1 MFRKALAITIVAAVV
16 GLVGVLGVSLVAA
29 QQAASASRSFDS
41 ASVAPGDEVVVTITA
56 ADYGSLGAVTET
68 LPAGFS
74 YLSSSLTDEGEVTE
88 IDARTVR
95 FTLQG
100 ADKTFTYTVTASN
113 TAGRHTFSGMLRD
126 SDRVDS
132 VVGGATSVTV
142 EAPAEGPSAS
152 ASRSFDSASV
162 APGDEVVVTI
172 TTADYGS
179 LGAVTETLPAGF
191 SYVSSSLTD
200 EGEVTEIDALTVRFT
215 LQGADKTFNY
225 TVTTSNTAGRH
236 TFSGM
241 LRDSDRVDS
250 VVGGATSVTVE
261 APAEGPSASATRSFD
276 SASVAPGDEV
286 VVTITAA
293 DYGSLGAVTE
303 TLPGGFS
310 YVSSSLTDEGEVTEI
325 DARTVRFTL
334 QGADKT
340 FTYTVTASN
349 TVGPHTFSGMLRD
362 SDRVDSVVGGA
373 TSVRVEAPA
382 EGPSASATRSFDS
395 ASVAPGDEVV
405 VTITAADYGSL
416 GAVTE
421 TLPAGFSYVSSSL
434 TDEGEVTE
442 IDARTVRFTLQG
454 ADKTFT
460 YTVTASNT
468 AGRHT
473 FSGMLRDSDRVDSVV
488 GGATSVT
495 VQRPTPA
502 PTPSRNAGPVFRSAA
517 VVSVEENTTEVATVR
532 ATDRDRQDTVTS
544 YAISGGADSDK
555 FSIVAATGE
564 LSFTTAP
571 DFENPAD
578 AGANNEYVVRVR
590 ASSGAGSRARTANQ
604 TILVTVTDVTTGNV
618 AGDAYDANENGV
630 IEGPEVIQAVK
641 DYFNDSI
648 SGPEVTAV
656 VELYFAGRSS

>member
-1 MFRKALAITIVAAVV
+1 M
-16 GLVGVLGVSLVAA
+16 GLVGVLGVSLVGA
-29 QQAASASRSFDS
+29 QQAGSASRSFES

-74 YLSSSLTDEGEVTE
+74 YVSSSLIDEGEVTE

-95 FTLQG
+95 FILQG

-113 TAGRHTFSGMLRD
+113 TAG
-126 SDRVDS
+126 
-132 VVGGATSVTV
+132 
-142 EAPAEGPSAS
+142 
-152 ASRSFDSASV
+152 
-162 APGDEVVVTI
+162 
-172 TTADYGS
+172 
-179 LGAVTETLPAGF
+179 
-191 SYVSSSLTD
+191 
-200 EGEVTEIDALTVRFT
+200 
-215 LQGADKTFNY
+215 
-225 TVTTSNTAGRH
+225 
-236 TFSGM
+236 
-241 LRDSDRVDS
+241 
-250 VVGGATSVTVE
+250 
-261 APAEGPSASATRSFD
+261 
-276 SASVAPGDEV
+276 
-286 VVTITAA
+286 
-293 DYGSLGAVTE
+293 
-303 TLPGGFS
+303 
-310 YVSSSLTDEGEVTEI
+310 
-325 DARTVRFTL
+325 
-334 QGADKT
+334 
-340 FTYTVTASN
+340 
-349 TVGPHTFSGMLRD
+349 PHTFSGMLRD
-362 SDRVDSVVGGA
+362 SDRVNSVVGGA
-373 TSVRVEAPA
+373 TRVTVEAPA

-442 IDARTVRFTLQG
+442 IDALTVRFTLQG

-468 AGRHT
+468 AGPHT

-495 VQRPTPA
+495 VEAPAEGPSASATRSFDSASVAPGNEVVVTITAVDYGSLGAVTETLPAGFSYVSSSLTDEGEVTEIDALTVRFTLQGADKTFTYTVTASNTAGPHTFSGMLRDSDRVDSVVGGATRVTVQTPTPA

-517 VVSVEENTTEVATVR
+517 VVSVEENTTEVAMVR
-532 ATDRDRQDTVTS
+532 ATDGDRQDTVTS
-544 YAISGGADSDK
+544 YAIRGGADSDK

-590 ASSGAGSRARTANQ
+590 ASSGAGSRARTAIQ
-604 TILVTVTDVTTGNV
+604 TILVTVTDVTTGN
-618 AGDAYDANENGV
+618 AEGDAYDANENGV

-641 DYFNDSI
+641 DYFDDSI
-648 SGPEVTAV
+648 SGPAVIAV
-656 VELYFAGRSS
+656 VKLYFAGRSS